1 LKYFIQQI
9 RNILNRA
16 EKVRIGTLILLDL
29 LLGALDIAFLA
40 GLLVVISYYT
50 SDNNEAHFFIPY
62 LHNVRNP
69 LPFVSLFFVL
79 FGIKNW
85 LGYRVSSSESRFFY
99 EVASRLSRKNIEAYL
114 HGDYRQFIQ
123 IDSSVYTRKIS
134 QQPIEFSTY
143 VLTNMQQVI
152 IQSILIVFAI
162 TAILLYHPVLFLL
175 LFVILIPPVLLLAY
189 FIKKRLSN
197 IRFGI
202 KTTGEKAIQ
211 HLNESLAGFVE
222 SNVYGR
228 SDFFTERYHQHQKQL
243 NENIATLQSL
253 QGLPPRLIEVFAIL
267 GLFVLILISSFSGS
281 TETINVL
288 NIGIFMAAAYKIIPG
303 IVKIMNST
311 GQIKTYRFVVDDLAK
326 QQAAHSEIIPAK
338 PLHSLEFRNVSYAY
352 SDHPV
357 IQDLSFK
364 VYPGDM
370 IGISGDSGIGK
381 TTILNLL
388 LGFLQEDSGGIYL
401 NEIKTTFSERRQYFG
416 SISYLKQQPFF
427 INDTIFKN
435 IILSDDDFNPSQ
447 LADAMAISGVDK
459 LVAQY
464 PDGIHKQI
472 TENGK
477 NISGGQRQRIMLA
490 RAIYHEFSLLI
501 LDEPFSELDEFAEK
515 EILEKLGEITQ
526 AGKMILLITHN
537 KESLGYCSKVFTFD
551 EVYEA

>member
-1 LKYFIQQI
+1 LKHFLQQI

-16 EKVRIGTLILLDL
+16 EKVRMGTLILFDL

-40 GLLVVISYYT
+40 GLLVVIDYYASANGGTHFSVSYLQ
-50 SDNNEAHFFIPY
+50 HV
-62 LHNVRNP
+62 HNPV
-69 LPFVSLFFVL
+69 LWVSLFFVL
-79 FGIKNW
+79 FGMKNW
-85 LGYRVSSSESRFFY
+85 LGYRLSASESRFFY
-99 EVASRLSRKNIEAYL
+99 DVASRLSQRNIKAYL
-114 HGDYRQFIQ
+114 HGDYRQFVQ
-123 IDSSVYTRKIS
+123 VDSSVYTRKIS

-143 VLTNMQQVI
+143 VLTNIQQVI
-152 IQSILIVFAI
+152 IQSILIFFAVA
-162 TAILLYHPVLFLL
+162 AILLYHPALFLL
-175 LFVILIPPVLLLAY
+175 LFAILIPPVLLLAW

-222 SNVYGR
+222 SNVYNR
-228 SDFFTERYHQHQKQL
+228 VDFFTHRYHQYQKQL
-243 NENIATLQSL
+243 NENIATQQSL

-267 GLFVLILISSFSGS
+267 GLFVLILISTFMGRAG
-281 TETINVL
+281 TINVL

-303 IVKIMNST
+303 IVKIMNSI

-326 QQAAHSEIIPAK
+326 PQAAHSETIQTKTLASVEYK
-338 PLHSLEFRNVSYAY
+338 NVNYAY
-352 SDHPV
+352 GNRPV

-388 LGFLQEDSGGIYL
+388 LGFLQEDSGAIFINGG
-401 NEIKTTFSERRQYFG
+401 KATFSDRRQYFA

-427 INDTIFKN
+427 INDTIFTN
-435 IILSDDDFNPSQ
+435 ITLSDADSNPSR
-447 LADAMAISGVDK
+447 LANALAMSGVDK
-459 LVAQY
+459 LAAQY

-490 RAIYHEFSLLI
+490 RALYHEFDLLI
-501 LDEPFSELDEFAEK
+501 LDEPFSELDELAEK

-537 KESLGYCSKVFTFD
+537 KESLAYCNKVLTFD